1 VKKRFLILIFL
12 IVLVII
18 SGCGLKGEDVIKI
31 AEESVKQELKDL
43 QEYNV
48 KATKAVQYVGIWD
61 VTVNVTIIEKT
72 GQTRNEIK
80 GYYLV
85 KVNPKGKVLS
95 VELKKMG
102 SFET

>member
-1 VKKRFLILIFL
+1 MKKRFLILIFL

-18 SGCGLKGEDVIKI
+18 SGCDIKGEDVMKI
-31 AEESVKQELKDL
+31 AEESVKQELTDL
-43 QEYNV
+43 QGYNI
-48 KATKAVQYVGIWD
+48 KATKAVQYAGIWD
-61 VTVNVTIIEKT
+61 VTVNVTIVEGT
-72 GQTRNEIK
+72 TEID

-85 KVNPKGKVLS
+85 KVNPKGEVLI